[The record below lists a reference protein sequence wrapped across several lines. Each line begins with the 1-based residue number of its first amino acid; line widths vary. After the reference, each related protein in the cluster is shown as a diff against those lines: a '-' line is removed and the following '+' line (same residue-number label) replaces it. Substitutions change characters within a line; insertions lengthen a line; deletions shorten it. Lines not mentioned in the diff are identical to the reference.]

1 MFIRIF
7 WQEAVPCSHKSGL
20 IAVNGY
26 LDFTITALLLF
37 DEVVGNTSIR
47 VLPFFL

>member
-26 LDFTITALLLF
+26 LYLVFGILVLGVLLAF
-37 DEVVGNTSIR
+37 VG
-47 VLPFFL
+47 FFK